1 MKRTGSFIALGI
13 LLGTVIGSLT
23 DNVGLW
29 VGMGIVLGSA
39 LGAMKSRKDVPP
51 QDSNR
56 DNR

>member
-1 MKRTGSFIALGI
+1 MKRTGIFVALGV

-39 LGAMKSRKDVPP
+39 LGALL
-51 QDSNR
+51 
-56 DNR
+56 